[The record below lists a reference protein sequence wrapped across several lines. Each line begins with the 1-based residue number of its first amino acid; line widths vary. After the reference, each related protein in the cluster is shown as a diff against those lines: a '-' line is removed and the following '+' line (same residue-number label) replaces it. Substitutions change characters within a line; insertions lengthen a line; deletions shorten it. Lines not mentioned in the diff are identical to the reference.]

1 MGAQLNDNIFP
12 AVCPKFS
19 IDDETSARMRPYVDG
34 SYFGV
39 NAQRKNKNLAT
50 ELADFLSDEQS
61 QTARYNA
68 LKTIP
73 SNKNAI
79 SRFGSSDR
87 AVSIMSMQCE
97 MGATHLYRHPETAY
111 SMITDY
117 TSACIGHIYPLYQ
130 MIEELRDVAQTL
142 NNL

>member
-1 MGAQLNDNIFP
+1 
-12 AVCPKFS
+12 
-19 IDDETSARMRPYVDG
+19 
-34 SYFGV
+34 
-39 NAQRKNKNLAT
+39 
-50 ELADFLSDEQS
+50 
-61 QTARYNA
+61 
-68 LKTIP
+68 
-73 SNKNAI
+73 
-79 SRFGSSDR
+79 
-87 AVSIMSMQCE
+87 MSMQCE